1 MRALCLLSV
10 AGVAIGMI
18 GVPGG
23 AFAQGAGGALFFEG
37 DMVRGNTPDGATGPV
52 CVLTS
57 QFKRGESAVWRVRV
71 LNDKGEPVGEDGLKS
86 LFIEMPGI
94 TPVQMGFGWH
104 PRQGKL
110 DQFWAASWRIPND
123 YPTGTLGY
131 KIVATTLDGQTV
143 TWEPFKIP
151 SSHFTVIEGEVTYT
165 K

>member
-1 MRALCLLSV
+1 MKALYLLSV
-10 AGVAIGMI
+10 AGLAIGMT
-18 GVPGG
+18 GVAGG
-23 AFAQGAGGALFFEG
+23 AVAQGAGGALFFEG
-37 DMVRGNTPDGATGPV
+37 DMVRGNTPDGATGPS

-71 LNDKGEPVGEDGLKS
+71 LNDKGELIGEDGLKS

-94 TPVQMGFGWH
+94 APVQMGFGWH
-104 PRQGKL
+104 PRKGKL
-110 DQFWAASWRIPND
+110 DQFWAASWRVPSD

-131 KIVATTLDGQTV
+131 KIVATMLDGQTV

-151 SSHFTVIEGEVTYT
+151 SSQFTVIEGEVTYT